1 MLINIDFENT
11 YEIVWISD
19 DFSEASFYSP
29 CKDGSAALIRI
40 KIATVEYSYF
50 PDVYNLS
57 FGPLDEYEKIDD
69 QARVLHSNLSRLFST
84 IILFCIKFLQR
95 NPGYTIGVD
104 GSTDTRAYLYHRI
117 FRSNEN
123 SFKELL
129 ATFGVD
135 WFVKV
140 LRGGELETYTDGA
153 IWAKPRL
160 ERFNYERAAN
170 DLYHYYMFRL
180 KK

>member
-11 YEIVWISD
+11 YEIAWISN

-29 CKDGSAALIRI
+29 CKGSSAVLIRI
-40 KIATVEYSYF
+40 RIAPVEYSYF

-57 FGPLDEYEKIDD
+57 FGPLNEYGEIDD
-69 QARVLHSNLSRLFST
+69 QSRVLHSNLSRLFST
-84 IILFCIKFLQR
+84 IILFSIKFLQR

-117 FRSNEN
+117 FRSNET
-123 SFKELL
+123 SFNELL
-129 ATFGVD
+129 ETFGVD

-140 LRGGELETYTDGA
+140 LRGGELETYTDGS
-153 IWAKPRL
+153 IWAKPWL
-160 ERFNYERAAN
+160 EQFDYDRSAN

-180 KK
+180 KE